1 MPASEICQFS
11 VKMRSLPAVSNS
23 ACSIPHF
30 VEQDTRKA
38 AATYKFLSGDA
49 AFSVYIFSRMLSCS
63 KTGADLCIL

>member
-1 MPASEICQFS
+1 MPASVICQFS

-38 AATYKFLSGDA
+38 AATYSFRSGGA
-49 AFSVYIFSRMLSCS
+49 AFSVRIFSRMLSCS
-63 KTGADLCIL
+63 ETGADLHIL